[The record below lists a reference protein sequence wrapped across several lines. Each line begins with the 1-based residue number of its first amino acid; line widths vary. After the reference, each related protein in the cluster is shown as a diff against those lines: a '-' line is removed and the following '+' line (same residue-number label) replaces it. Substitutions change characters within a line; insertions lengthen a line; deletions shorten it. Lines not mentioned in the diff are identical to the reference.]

1 MRSRVTTYYMRR
13 CSSFVFFKITLA
25 SDLDLVSWLSSFLQ
39 LGHNRFTNTTN
50 FMRSHSGFG
59 VPNIDFW
66 TLNYGQVQRTRDSH
80 FQRSPFEKL
89 SEESD
94 RIFRTAIRGPH
105 FLWCFSV
112 FNCQATSTG
121 LRWIL
126 VETYAF
132 RHFSSLKL
140 DPHNLKVLYVKRRSG
155 LAWRPRKPKC
165 SDKVLKFALVRATPF
180 WPPNRPLDQKDSSSA
195 VLYGC
200 ARFFFSCLAFAVVW
214 LSHPTQPLKM
224 RIHGYFL
231 SRICE

>member
-1 MRSRVTTYYMRR
+1 MRR
-13 CSSFVFFKITLA
+13 CSSCVFFNLILA
-25 SDLDLVSWLSSFLQ
+25 SDLDLVWWLSSFLQ

-66 TLNYGQVQRTRDSH
+66 TLNYGQVQRTRNSH

-105 FLWCFSV
+105 FLWCFPV
-112 FNCQATSTG
+112 FNRQATSTG
-121 LRWIL
+121 LRCIL

-140 DPHNLKVLYVKRRSG
+140 DPHNLKVLYVSVVVV
-155 LAWRPRKPKC
+155 LAASKTQVFGQIFEVC
-165 SDKVLKFALVRATPF
+165 IGQSH
-180 WPPNRPLDQKDSSSA
+180 SI
-195 VLYGC
+195 
-200 ARFFFSCLAFAVVW
+200 VV
-214 LSHPTQPLKM
+214 T
-224 RIHGYFL
+224 
-231 SRICE
+231 